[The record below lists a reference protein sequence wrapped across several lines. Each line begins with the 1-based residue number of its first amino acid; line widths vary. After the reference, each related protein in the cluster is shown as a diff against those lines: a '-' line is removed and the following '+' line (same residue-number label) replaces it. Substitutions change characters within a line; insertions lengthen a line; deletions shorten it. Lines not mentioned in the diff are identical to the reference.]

1 MMECDGMMK
10 KMAERE
16 QFCYDKGY
24 EQGKIDFAKELA
36 ERIGCI
42 YTCYND
48 NYDMG
53 VDWAV
58 NEALRIIDGMVCDLD
73 GEEGGN

>member
-1 MMECDGMMK
+1 MAK
-10 KMAERE
+10 KMTERE
-16 QFCYDKGY
+16 QFCYNKGY
-24 EQGKIDFAKELA
+24 KQGKIDFAKELA

-42 YTCYND
+42 YTHYSD

-58 NEALRIIDGMVCDLD
+58 NEALRIIDEMV
-73 GEEGGN
+73 GGVIQRAKKVVVDE